1 MTQETVAKPAVEMP
15 LQETKRVEKKNVNVQ
30 ELVDSLK
37 SSADDIGQ
45 ISELTSEEK
54 LLVGQFFESLL
65 KLMKPLAP
73 SIPVSTSALPST
85 IVNAVSVHVD
95 PTGKLAIT
103 FEDGHLELKD
113 LSEYKNRD
121 LMISVVSDVAPK
133 FKGLTSAAKRKVE
146 TRIKFLT
153 SVTKELQKSSEA
165 LAAVM
170 PA

>member
-1 MTQETVAKPAVEMP
+1 MTQETVAKPVVEMP

-37 SSADDIGQ
+37 ASADDIGQ
-45 ISELTSEEK
+45 ISELTNEEK
-54 LLVGQFFESLL
+54 LLVAQFFESLL

-73 SIPVSTSALPST
+73 SIPVSTSALPLT
-85 IVNAVSVHVD
+85 IVDAVNVHVD
-95 PTGKLAIT
+95 PTGRLAIT

-146 TRIKFLT
+146 ARIKFLT
-153 SVTKELQKSSEA
+153 SVTKELQKSSDA

-170 PA
+170 PT

>member
-85 IVNAVSVHVD
+85 IVNAVSAHVD

-170 PA
+170 PT